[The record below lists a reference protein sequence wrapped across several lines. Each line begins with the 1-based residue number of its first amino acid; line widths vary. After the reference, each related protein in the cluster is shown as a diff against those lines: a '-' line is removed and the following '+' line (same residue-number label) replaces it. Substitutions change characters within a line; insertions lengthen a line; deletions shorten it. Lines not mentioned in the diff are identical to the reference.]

1 MSIVKK
7 TILLTAA
14 IGIAASVAFAGAHS
28 ASPESKAIKARQAK
42 MTLYSFNLGI
52 LGAMAKGEQ
61 DYDSGAAGLAAANL
75 AAMSG
80 VWMPGAWLPGT
91 DNESMKG
98 TAALPALWEE
108 GSTAGAKGQ
117 ALSEAAAALAKVAG
131 TDLASLQGAI
141 GPVGQACGGC
151 HKLYRAKPK

>member
-28 ASPESKAIKARQAK
+28 ASPESKGIIARQAK
-42 MTLYSFNLGI
+42 MTLYSFNLSI
-52 LGAMAKGEQ
+52 LGAMAKGER
-61 DYDSGAAGLAAANL
+61 DFDAGAAGLAAGNL
-75 AAMSG
+75 AAISATF
-80 VWMPGAWLPGT
+80 MPDAWLPGS

-98 TAALPALWEE
+98 TAALPAMWEAKPE
-108 GSTAGAKGQ
+108 EVGAKAKALSDAAATLAGA
-117 ALSEAAAALAKVAG
+117 AG
-131 TDLASLQGAI
+131 TLEGLRGAI

-151 HKLYRAKPK
+151 HKPYRAKPS